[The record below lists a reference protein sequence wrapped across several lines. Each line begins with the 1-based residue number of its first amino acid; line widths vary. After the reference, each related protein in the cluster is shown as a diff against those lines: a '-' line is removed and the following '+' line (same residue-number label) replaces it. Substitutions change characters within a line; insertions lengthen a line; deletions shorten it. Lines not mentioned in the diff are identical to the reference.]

1 MSNMMEMIP
10 TDPIMMEKSIRRDT
24 IRVLTSSNAGR
35 TVPVAVVPLLRE
47 DRVSTS
53 RIRLGV
59 DMMETVELLE
69 NGINVTAYAHFVPHL
84 ALDRFK
90 SMDELNR
97 SYQGVAGAGG
107 SVIPY
112 FQTMTYDRNAD
123 FWKTLGIHAVQGATV
138 NAAPV
143 EYYNEIINFRRR
155 SRSQKLPLRT
165 ALDTT
170 LAPAFW
176 KHSDLQHI
184 VPDFDQA
191 MIDGE
196 VTLNVLAQQLPVRGI
211 GVENTVA
218 PGGSISVRE
227 TGGTANV
234 TYTNAYNANSTT
246 SGNRQWVKA
255 ASAAVGAAP
264 EIFAELGAQGVR
276 LSLSN
281 IELAKKTAAFAQMR
295 ERFAG
300 IGDDALIDLLMEGI
314 RVPDEALKQPILLD
328 KKSTIIGYNR
338 RWATDA
344 ANLSKDVA
352 TGETFLELT
361 MRTPPMNTGGAIV
374 ITVEVVPEQLWER
387 RADVFVNTTNPA
399 NLPNAM
405 RDFLDPEKV
414 SLVRNSYVD
423 VLHATPNGT
432 FGYAPLNHEWNRD
445 LVRIGGKFQR
455 GLTDTFNEDRQR
467 MWVVEQLNPTLTAD
481 FYMCSTLHQKVFA
494 DQVAHAFEYKL
505 RGEFEIIGNTVFG
518 KGLIE
523 KANNDFAEIDV
534 QVDKTRIVQ
543 A

>member
-1 MSNMMEMIP
+1 MNNLPMEMIP
-10 TDPIMMEKSIRRDT
+10 TDPITVEKSLRRET
-24 IRVLTSSNAGR
+24 LRVLTSSNAGR
-35 TVPVAVVPLLRE
+35 IVPLAVIPLLRE
-47 DRVSTS
+47 DRVATS
-53 RIRLGV
+53 RIKIAV
-59 DMMETVELLE
+59 EMAETVELLE

-84 ALDRFK
+84 ALARFK

-107 SVIPY
+107 TVIPY
-112 FQTMTYDRNAD
+112 FSTITYDRNAE
-123 FWKTLGIHAVQGATV
+123 FWKTLGVHAVQSATV

-143 EYYNEIINFRRR
+143 EYYNEIVNFRRR
-155 SRSQKLPLRT
+155 ARSEKLTLRT

-176 KHSDLQHI
+176 KHNDLQHI

-196 VTLNVLAQQLPVRGI
+196 VTLNIVAQNLPVTGI
-211 GVENTVA
+211 TRVGTGTVDA
-218 PGGSISVRE
+218 NLTGLGDV
-227 TGGTANV
+227 GGTNLL
-234 TYTNAYNANSTT
+234 
-246 SGNRQWVKA
+246 
-255 ASAAVGAAP
+255 VGKQAAP
-264 EIFAELGAQGVR
+264 QVGIQFASTIVAQLGAQGVK
-276 LSLSN
+276 LSLAN

-314 RVPDEALKQPILLD
+314 RVPDEAMKQPILLD
-328 KKSTIIGYNR
+328 KKSTLIGYNR

-352 TGETFLELT
+352 TGETFLEMTL
-361 MRTPPMNTGGAIV
+361 RTPPMNTGGAIV
-374 ITVEVVPEQLWER
+374 ITVEVVPEQLFER
-387 RADVFVNTTNPA
+387 RSDVFVNTTTVSG
-399 NLPNAM
+399 LPNFL

-414 SLVRNSYVD
+414 AVVRNSYVD
-423 VLHATPNGT
+423 ALHATPNGT

-467 MWVVEQLNPTLTAD
+467 MWTVEQLNPTLTAD
-481 FYMCSTLHQKVFA
+481 FYTCTNLHQKVFA

-505 RGEFEIIGNTVFG
+505 RGEFDIVGNTVFG

-523 KANNDFAEIDV
+523 KANNDFAEVDAY
-534 QVDKTRIVQ
+534 VDKTRIVQ

>member
-1 MSNMMEMIP
+1 MNSDMEMIP
-10 TDPIMMEKSIRRDT
+10 TTPIAVEKSIRRDKV
-24 IRVLTSSNAGR
+24 RVLTSSNAGKI
-35 TVPVAVVPLLRE
+35 VPVAVIPMLRE
-47 DRVSTS
+47 DRVSS
-53 RIRLGV
+53 ARMRV
-59 DMMETVELLE
+59 AVEMMETVELLE
-69 NGINVTAYAHFVPHL
+69 NGINVTVYAHFVPHL

-112 FQTMTYDRNAD
+112 FQTMTYDRNAE
-123 FWKTLGIHAVQGATV
+123 FWKTLGVHAVQGATV

-155 SRSQKLPLRT
+155 ARSEKLPLRT

-176 KHSDLQHI
+176 KHNDLAHI

-196 VTLNVLAQQLPVRGI
+196 VELKFATDKLPVQGIIRGDTPN
-211 GVENTVA
+211 GYSGAFN
-218 PGGSISVRE
+218 
-227 TGGTANV
+227 NV
-234 TYTNAYNANSTT
+234 NTNAGVVPGAPKSLYVDNNAALP
-246 SGNRQWVKA
+246 R
-255 ASAAVGAAP
+255 
-264 EIFAELGAQGVR
+264 IYAELASNGVK

-281 IELAKKTAAFAQMR
+281 IELAKQTAAFAQMR
-295 ERFAG
+295 EKFAG

-314 RVPDEALKQPILLD
+314 RVPDEAMKQPILLD
-328 KKSTIIGYNR
+328 KKSTLIGYNR
-338 RWATDA
+338 RWATDG

-352 TGETFLELT
+352 TGETFVDLV

-399 NLPNAM
+399 NLPNFM

-414 SLVRNSYVD
+414 AIVPNSYVD
-423 VLHATPNGT
+423 VLHGTPSGT

-455 GLTDTFNEDRQR
+455 GTDDTFVEDRQR
-467 MWVVEQLNPTLTAD
+467 MWTVERTNPTLTAD
-481 FYMCSTLHQKVFA
+481 FYICSNLHQKVFA
-494 DQVAHAFEYKL
+494 DQVAHAFEYKA

-523 KANNDFAEIDV
+523 KANNDFAEINA
-534 QVDKTRIVQ
+534 QIDKTRLPV